1 MTLIFCLKHTL
12 TLEDDVDVW
21 LAKLVQGGYIP
32 SAFHLTTHILQL
44 YCQFLCV
51 LKFLIAS
58 LKVCVLKVSLLQL
71 MWYNSRDSVIMT
83 LTVGKT
89 ICESPLTLYI
99 LPHERLAAEARVHI
113 VYSIS
118 TQ

>member
-32 SAFHLTTHILQL
+32 NAFHPTTAN
-44 YCQFLCV
+44 FCV

-58 LKVCVLKVSLLQL
+58 
-71 MWYNSRDSVIMT
+71 
-83 LTVGKT
+83 
-89 ICESPLTLYI
+89 
-99 LPHERLAAEARVHI
+99 
-113 VYSIS
+113 
-118 TQ
+118 